1 LQYERLL
8 RASRDAEERRAA
20 AEALAGIQGDS
31 QVLIFAEALGADPDD
46 VVRLR
51 CAEVLARRIDHAS
64 AQRALM
70 RAVEDPNPQVARAA
84 IEGLRTRRDAE
95 VARVLFRRLGAGSS
109 VVNGAVEETLAEL
122 YRDDPLGF
130 VDRAMGTD
138 RPAAIIAMIRVLE
151 RLEHASTLPLLRE
164 LLKSLD
170 PEVRA
175 ASVRAAASTGLP
187 EVGTLIGKMLDDP
200 HEAVRIGTL
209 EVLAREGPNALVR
222 LASARSDP
230 SAAVRC
236 KLAEL
241 LERMPAAA
249 SGKVI
254 DGLLDDAS
262 PRVRASALAT
272 LLALG
277 DGESLRR
284 FSNAFAKAQ
293 PDTVS
298 QLQHDPRAAAIT
310 RKLAQRLRAGGDSA
324 QRELAVVAIA
334 ALASE
339 GYEQLLLP
347 VLRDPRSSVRL
358 AAARTLASSRAPE
371 IQKRVG
377 ELTEDP
383 EFAVREG
390 VKEALSRLGL

>member
-1 LQYERLL
+1 N
-8 RASRDAEERRAA
+8 
-20 AEALAGIQGDS
+20 
-31 QVLIFAEALGADPDD
+31 
-46 VVRLR
+46 
-51 CAEVLARRIDHAS
+51 
-64 AQRALM
+64 
-70 RAVEDPNPQVARAA
+70 RAVEQA
-84 IEGLRTRRDAE
+84 
-95 VARVLFRRLGAGSS
+95 
-109 VVNGAVEETLAEL
+109 LAEL

-130 VDRAMGTD
+130 VDRALGND

-151 RLEHASTLPLLRE
+151 LLEHTSTLPLLRE

-187 EVGTLIGKMLDDP
+187 EVSSLIGKMLDDP

-209 EVLAREGPNALVR
+209 EVLAREGPSALVR

-249 SGKVI
+249 SVKV
-254 DGLLDDAS
+254 LDSLIEDAS

-272 LLALG
+272 LLALA
-277 DGESLRR
+277 DAESLRR
-284 FSNAFAKAQ
+284 FSSALAKAQ
-293 PDTVS
+293 PDTLS
-298 QLQHDPRAAAIT
+298 QLQQDPRAPAIT
-310 RKLAQRLRAGGDSA
+310 RQLSQRLKAGGESA
-324 QRELAVVAIA
+324 LREFAVVAIA

-347 VLRDPRSSVRL
+347 VLRDPRTSVRL
-358 AAARTLASSRAPE
+358 AAARSLAASRAPE
-371 IQKRVG
+371 VHKRVS

-383 EFAVREG
+383 EFAVREA